1 MALPVTITGISTAVA
16 PVGPF
21 AVSKTTAV
29 DAAYITITTDNSG
42 FIPCGTTSDFRCGQS
57 FTIGGSNTIISSISV
72 TLRKVAAPTDDLV
85 LNIYAVDGSG
95 LPIGASLATSTVIS
109 GSTLTT
115 SYLSYNFKFLTLP
128 TLTAATKYAFV
139 ISRSTANNSTNY
151 YQLSTQSFINPYAD
165 GNIVR
170 EGTGTWTNSSTD
182 CTCTIN
188 YAASLVTT
196 YTYYFFGRD
205 GTTAT
210 TLQAFKSTAPDTS
223 WASIATKTG
232 FTTAILGLS
241 AYQVGNVIHIAVMDG
256 TVSTAVGHKYVSYN
270 TATDTFLA
278 TIETISAAAVTTG
291 QSAGANA
298 GTSIVVRSTGE
309 AVAFF
314 SGVQTKTSGTFY
326 ARVYYSRRTAVNT
339 WSAAVEVDAVGASDY
354 VSPEAVLG
362 ASDAVQFIWRS
373 PGGAVGSQRLL
384 SSGNVLGTA
393 ANITQATTY
402 QGVSYLN
409 GAVTRFIVVSGGG
422 SVAWDSGTTVTTTGV
437 ALANSL
443 DPVRPFVDGTDVIAL
458 YVKADG
464 DLWFRKTVDHGATW
478 QAETGAIFVGTVA
491 SAEGNLSK
499 DATIYQRGNNV
510 VIPYI
515 VNDNGTLKY
524 NEYTVR
530 TLTTGYTLTTIVGA
544 IALAGAASTLARSRD
559 FNVDAGAVT
568 LTGNAANLSRGYKLT
583 AATGAIVLA
592 GQAAQ
597 LRVARQATT
606 TTGAVTLT
614 GNPATLTVAT
624 ASRVLTATAGNV
636 VLAGQAVNLR
646 VARKAVAS
654 TGAVTLAGNAVN
666 LRVDHRL
673 VTASGAVVVAGQA
686 PTLRLAH
693 KAVASTGAVTLAGQ
707 APTLR
712 LAHKAVATTG
722 AVTLAGQS
730 VNLRVGRGLAASS
743 GAVVLAG
750 QPVTLRVAHKAV
762 VTTGAVTLTGIP
774 VTLNQ
779 GAPGRLTALAGAI
792 VLAGQPV
799 GLRVARRE
807 TVAKGTIALAGQTV
821 NLRIGRG
828 LVATSRAI
836 VVIGQFTTL
845 RVARKL
851 TITTG
856 VVTLAGI
863 PVTLTK
869 TGRVLAAATGAV
881 TVTGRDV
888 DLRVGV
894 TPYVPPPYVP
904 YYPVSMASIMGVRR
918 PAGTI
923 LKRFIVDVREPF

>member
-21 AVSKTTAV
+21 AVSITTAV

-72 TLRKVAAPTDDLV
+72 TLRKVAAPTDNLV

-205 GTTAT
+205 SASPQ
-210 TLQAFKSTAPDTS
+210 TLRAYKSTDPTVS
-223 WASIATKTG
+223 WASVAT
-232 FTTAILGLS
+232 FSLGTNSVQTLS
-241 AYQVGNVIHIAVMDG
+241 AYQAGNVIHLLISEG
-256 TVSTAVGHKYVSYN
+256 N
-270 TATDTFLA
+270 TASTLGQRYISFDAATDLFGTAEVAYTTQTA
-278 TIETISAAAVTTG
+278 TGQAAAG
-291 QSAGANA
+291 WGS
-298 GTSIVVRSTGE
+298 SIVVRSTGE
-309 AVAFF
+309 VVAFF
-314 SGVQTKTSGTFY
+314 NGLQTKTSGTFY

-339 WSAAVEVDAVGASDY
+339 WSAAVEVDAVAASDY

-373 PGGAVGSQRLL
+373 LGGAVGSQRLL

-443 DPVRPFVDGTDVIAL
+443 DPARPFVDGTDVIAL

-464 DLWFRKTVDHGATW
+464 DLWFRKTIDHGATW

-530 TLTTGYTLTTIVGA
+530 SLTTGYTLTATVGSVALAGVANKLVYARDFKVDVGA
-544 IALAGAASTLARSRD
+544 I
-559 FNVDAGAVT
+559 T

-592 GQAAQ
+592 GQATQ

-624 ASRVLTATAGNV
+624 ASRVLTATVGNIV
-636 VLAGQAVNLR
+636 MAGQAVNLR

-654 TGAVTLAGNAVN
+654 TGAVTLAGNAAN

-673 VTASGAVVVAGQA
+673 VAASGAVVVAGQA

-693 KAVASTGAVTLAGQ
+693 KAVATTGVVTLAGQ

-722 AVTLAGQS
+722 AVVLAGQPVS
-730 VNLRVGRGLAASS
+730 LRVGRGLAASS

-750 QPVTLRVAHKAV
+750 NSVTLRVAHKAV
-762 VTTGAVTLTGIP
+762 VTTGVVTLTGIP

-792 VLAGQPV
+792 VLAGQLV

-807 TVAKGTIALAGQTV
+807 TVAKGTIALTGQTV
-821 NLRIGRG
+821 NLRVGRG
-828 LVATSRAI
+828 LAATRGAI
-836 VVIGQFTTL
+836 VVTGQFTTL

-851 TITTG
+851 TVTTG
-856 VVTLAGI
+856 VVALAGI

-869 TGRVLAAATGAV
+869 KGRTLAAATGAV

-894 TPYVPPPYVP
+894 TPYIPPPYVP